1 MGKGEEEE
9 VGIGTTLRNITAKG
23 SKEKTQ
29 PWEEDI
35 DQGRFLGIMVLLGN
49 C

>member
-1 MGKGEEEE
+1 MVLEL
-9 VGIGTTLRNITAKG
+9 TLRNVTAKG

-29 PWEEDI
+29 TREEDI
-35 DQGRFLGIMVLLGN
+35 DEGRFLVIMVLLGN